1 MCVHEQRDGE
11 RERSVRSRFDQS
23 GNLQAVEG
31 ECLGLVTEVLHA
43 EI

>member
-11 RERSVRSRFDQS
+11 RERSVRSRFES